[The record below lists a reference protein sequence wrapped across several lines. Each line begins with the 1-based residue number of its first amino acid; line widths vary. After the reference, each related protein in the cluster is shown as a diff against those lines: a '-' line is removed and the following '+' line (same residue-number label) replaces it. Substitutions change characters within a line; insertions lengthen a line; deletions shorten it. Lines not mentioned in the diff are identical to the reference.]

1 METRAKRGCDCRGV
15 RACQLCWFGAS
26 GRPGIPRRVYERMHS
41 GSPSAR
47 SDRTGAS
54 RTSSPATATHS
65 PNSLRTVR
73 ELMRDQQPSSPAA
86 ALRKEEHGQQQS
98 AMANVEA
105 AVRALHSFIVE
116 VEQGANATPRGSH
129 EAIHLEQMPSS
140 FRSLKR
146 LGQRLDESFA
156 LLNQVRL
163 GRSVLPPNSDSGL
176 RSS

>member
-1 METRAKRGCDCRGV
+1 MRGIRGCDCGKREGV
-15 RACQLCWFGAS
+15 PVALVRRE
-26 GRPGIPRRVYERMHS
+26 RPPRRSKPSLRMMHG

-54 RTSSPATATHS
+54 RRSSPASSAHS
-65 PNSLRTVR
+65 PSGLRTIR
-73 ELMRDQQPSSPAA
+73 ELMRDQPPSSPAA
-86 ALRKEEHGQQQS
+86 ALRKEEHGQQHS

-105 AVRALHSFIVE
+105 AVRALHSFIVQ
-116 VEQGANATPRGSH
+116 VEQGAEATPRGSD

-163 GRSVLPPNSDSGL
+163 RPSVLPPCRDSAL
-176 RSS
+176 CLS